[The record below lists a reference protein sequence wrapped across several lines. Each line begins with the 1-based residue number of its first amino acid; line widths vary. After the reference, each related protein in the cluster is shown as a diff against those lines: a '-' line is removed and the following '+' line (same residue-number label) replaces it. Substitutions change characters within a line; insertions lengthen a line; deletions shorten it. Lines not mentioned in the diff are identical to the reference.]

1 MIANASSGIPRIIN
15 AVCDAAL
22 VYGFALH
29 AKKITIN
36 IVQEVLGDRDKFGL
50 VPLAPGGAAAAGQ
63 AAAAGLKKMI
73 AAIVQQLPAHD

>member
-22 VYGFALH
+22 VYGYALH

-36 IVQEVLGDRDKFGL
+36 IVQEVLGR
-50 VPLAPGGAAAAGQ
+50 P
-63 AAAAGLKKMI
+63 
-73 AAIVQQLPAHD
+73 

>member
-22 VYGFALH
+22 VYGYALH

-36 IVQEVLGDRDKFGL
+36 IVQEVLGRPRQIWAGAPCAQRGRRGWSSSPTRFKKVTA
-50 VPLAPGGAAAAGQ
+50 VPA
-63 AAAAGLKKMI
+63 
-73 AAIVQQLPAHD
+73 QQMHAMT